1 MPVDIMEDI
10 MRICST
16 DKKCNLN
23 VLFFHW
29 ISINQPEVNLTEV
42 DKFII
47 VITKY
52 TYLIFKNLLF
62 SKHKKYLQYV
72 CSPFKFCVGWCSTS
86 KHLPSKYR
94 SNHAAERLLPSSAE
108 LVTLAWTKW
117 LAFCR
122 QHFTNKCIFLTEN
135 LWISTHVSLKF
146 VPEGLL

>member
-1 MPVDIMEDI
+1 MSSFWWNFHHWLHWKLSLTTSSAASGENFIKMMTFSFQCMPVDIMEDI

-29 ISINQPEVNLTEV
+29 ISIIQPEVNLTKV

-94 SNHAAERLLPSSAE
+94 SNQLLKGTY
-108 LVTLAWTKW
+108 LHL
-117 LAFCR
+117 
-122 QHFTNKCIFLTEN
+122 Q
-135 LWISTHVSLKF
+135 SL
-146 VPEGLL
+146 